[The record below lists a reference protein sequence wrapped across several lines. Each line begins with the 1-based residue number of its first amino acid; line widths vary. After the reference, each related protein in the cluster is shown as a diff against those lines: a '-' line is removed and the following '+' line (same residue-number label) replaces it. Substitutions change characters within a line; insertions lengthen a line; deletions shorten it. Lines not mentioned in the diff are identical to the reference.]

1 MFELGLEHQLS
12 FIVLPGLQKSRVLG
26 RKEDPT
32 DAEELDSLL
41 FLNPFVIAKEGE
53 KKSVPLGHWLH
64 MAGIEWVM

>member
-26 RKEDPT
+26 GKEDPT
-32 DAEELDSLL
+32 YAEELDSLL
-41 FLNPFVIAKEGE
+41 FLNPFVIAKEG
-53 KKSVPLGHWLH
+53 KKSVPLGRWLH

>member
-41 FLNPFVIAKEGE
+41 FLNPFVVSKEGE
-53 KKSVPLGHWLH
+53 KRVFLWG
-64 MAGIEWVM
+64 AGCIWQA